1 MNTSSGSAK
10 EPIHVACLKVCNIG
24 DYMWDAFL
32 KYIHSRIGSTKS
44 LKALKA
50 LKCKTRTIKVTS
62 YEFGD
67 ELPDNINF
75 TLVLLC
81 GSSSSCRSEAWSW
94 VKGLKSL
101 SKKLQDQER
110 HLNVILCMGT
120 SEVQLIDCKDHINV
134 HPFGIDGH
142 VMAHQRE
149 SESLVAIKNALTKQ
163 LE

>member
-1 MNTSSGSAK
+1 MNISSSGSAK
-10 EPIHVACLKVCNIG
+10 EPINVACLKVCNIG
-24 DYMWDAFL
+24 DYTWDAFL
-32 KYIHSRIGSTKS
+32 TYLHSRIGSTKS
-44 LKALKA
+44 LKA

-81 GSSSSCRSEAWSW
+81 GSASSCRSEAWPW

-101 SKKLQDQER
+101 PKKLQDQER
-110 HLNVILCMGT
+110 HLNVILCLGICD
-120 SEVQLIDCKDHINV
+120 VQVGKDEDRVDV

-142 VMAHQRE
+142 VMAYQRE
-149 SESLVAIKNALTKQ
+149 SKSLAAIKKALIKQ